1 MFMGFLSILLIDSN
15 SDSDEEETMYM
26 SVHEYYQKQKEKQ
39 KKPNSTSLTK
49 FSMNF
54 NITKGTL
61 VVNTPLLVS
70 IHCFKHL
77 IILQHFFFIY
87 INFDYSVLLVFILF
101 YLYPVLVT

>member
-1 MFMGFLSILLIDSN
+1 MSYVHWIISLILLIDSN

-26 SVHEYYQKQKEKQ
+26 SVHEYYQKQKEKE

-54 NITKGTL
+54 NITKGSL

-70 IHCFKHL
+70 IYCSLFQTL
-77 IILQHFFFIY
+77 IILQHFLNHLHKF
-87 INFDYSVLLVFILF
+87 
-101 YLYPVLVT
+101 